1 LARGCNGGALRVFRV
16 CSSPLS
22 GLTVTDSQIADLAD
36 RFAVP
41 RWLREGLL
49 IVVSVLL
56 GFGVSQY
63 GQSRDERRLAA
74 RILRGVLAEIE
85 LNRAAVQ
92 PLVPIHHTWLDALD
106 HAKASSPTQSALDLY
121 FATRPPLPSGAPS
134 PFPFLRHSAWDASVS
149 SGALRLIDFDVVSA
163 LSEIYMMQDITT
175 ENIRR
180 LATGALSSTAT
191 YDAASRPAAVRL
203 LWLTLADIE
212 SAESSLVRLYNE
224 RLPLIRTAAGR
235 AP

>member
-1 LARGCNGGALRVFRV
+1 
-16 CSSPLS
+16 
-22 GLTVTDSQIADLAD
+22 
-36 RFAVP
+36 VP
-41 RWLREGLL
+41 WLREGLV

-74 RILRGVLAEIE
+74 RVLQGVLVEVE

-92 PLVPIHHTWLDALD
+92 PIVPIHKAWLDALD
-106 HAKASSPTQSALDLY
+106 NVKATSPTQSGLDLY
-121 FATRPPLPSGAPS
+121 FATRPAFPPGTKS
-134 PFPFLRHSAWDASVS
+134 PFPFLRHSAWDAAVS
-149 SGALRLIDFDVVSA
+149 SGALRLIDYDVISA

-212 SAESSLVRLYNE
+212 SAETSLVGLYDQ
-224 RLPLIRTAAGR
+224 RLPAVRAAVDR
-235 AP
+235 AR